1 MHDMGMDVAEID
13 SCKEAMNMVK
23 VY

>member
-1 MHDMGMDVAEID
+1 MGMDVAEID